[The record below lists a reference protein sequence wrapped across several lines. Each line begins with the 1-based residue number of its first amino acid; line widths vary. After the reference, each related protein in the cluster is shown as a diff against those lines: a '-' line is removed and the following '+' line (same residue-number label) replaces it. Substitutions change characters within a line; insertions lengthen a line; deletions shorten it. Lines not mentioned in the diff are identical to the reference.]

1 MSILTSLIWQIHYA
15 ALPVSAFLHSLND
28 ARQCEARR
36 GGEKGRGL
44 LMAPHQNQFSFVEYL
59 CTLQSNL
66 HGRASPIPLAPLSIA
81 HPCFTPSNF
90 TTIASPR
97 TGTSEDVTAK
107 IFEDFFS
114 QNNQIRLKRAYVIL
128 EYYKWIDF

>member
-1 MSILTSLIWQIHYA
+1 
-15 ALPVSAFLHSLND
+15 
-28 ARQCEARR
+28 
-36 GGEKGRGL
+36 
-44 LMAPHQNQFSFVEYL
+44 MAPHQNQFSFVEYL

-66 HGRASPIPLAPLSIA
+66 HGRAPPIPLAPLSIA

-97 TGTSEDVTAK
+97 TGTSKDVTAK

-128 EYYKWIDF
+128 EYYK